1 MIKSTIKAR
10 HVVVAVLAVFIVM
23 QSIYPQKADTTETR
37 LAQLVEANI
46 IAVHA
51 FQVLLAKSSGKGQ
64 ACFTAGNLSDTQ
76 LNALS
81 EHQAK
86 LLKSDSQQLRLW
98 VQNREST
105 FNPAEDLEP
114 ILSSGLKIPDNAPV
128 NIFTNYL
135 RQNTKA
141 SDVKIRTIAS
151 LYQTVLEV
159 ERDGDRLQEEF
170 AFYIGL
176 GLPVYVG
183 QLNLPGTDAD
193 LLAVGRKL
201 EGQSCEAPVGTSAA
215 EWQIAGRKIWN
226 WGEKNLHIRDERV
239 LAAELLQEP
248 EVKRLEPSLR
258 ALPAQK
264 IAVVGHSFTM
274 GLHWSSPS
282 SFVPIVIDVFRREN
296 PKVEFKQYAAGG
308 LTASR
313 AQKRFYQDLLAW
325 KPDKVLFVVMT
336 RTDED
341 YAALKEMGQGLRAAG
356 IKTYMFDEVH
366 DPAAVTPGTVERAR
380 QTAKESGIEVI
391 EVGQLLANAPDRAKF
406 MCLDGIHMTEPYHRL
421 MAKEWLKYLAGARG
435 NEYHAALHSHVVQQV
450 TAPLH
455 PRMLIGEKDP
465 LTGFKIL
472 RARYDA
478 GARPPDDM
486 DGWAL
491 TYLLTGDEAF
501 AKRAL
506 QKLRDTHPPDLV
518 SSRTYPDYVKW
529 SLTFDWLYNY
539 PGFDNALKDRVAA
552 ELLQA
557 AEKMLQDQS
566 LKEVQL
572 AMYHNY
578 TVRYLT
584 LALFAL
590 TAIEGHP
597 SVEAQAAP
605 LRKHARA
612 VLDHIL
618 DLTN

>member
-1 MIKSTIKAR
+1 MTTKVTLFLVALFA
-10 HVVVAVLAVFIVM
+10 VVTAIPSSRA
-23 QSIYPQKADTTETR
+23 QRETSQTR

-51 FQVLLAKSSGKGQ
+51 FQVSLAKSSGKGQ
-64 ACFTAGNLSDTQ
+64 ACFSPGTLSDAA

-86 LLKSDSQQLRLW
+86 LLASDPAQLRLW
-98 VQNREST
+98 VQGGKSA
-105 FNPAEDLEP
+105 FDPAADLEP

-135 RQNTKA
+135 RQNTHA
-141 SDVKIRTIAS
+141 DTVKIRTIAS

-159 ERDGDRLQEEF
+159 ERDGDRLQEEY
-170 AFYIGL
+170 AFYIAL

-239 LAAELLQEP
+239 LAAELLNEP
-248 EVKRLEPSLR
+248 EIKRLEPNLR
-258 ALPAQK
+258 AMPAQK

-296 PKVEFKQYAAGG
+296 PKVEFKQFAAGG

-313 AQKRFYQDLLAW
+313 AQKRFYQDVLAW

-341 YAALKEMGQGLRAAG
+341 YAALKDMGQGLRAAA
-356 IKTYMFDEVH
+356 IKTYMFDEVY

-380 QTAKESGIEVI
+380 KAAEDGGIEII
-391 EVGQLLANAPDRAKF
+391 EVGQLLANSPERAKF
-406 MCLDGIHMTEPYHRL
+406 ICLDGIHMTEPYHRL
-421 MAKEWLKYLAGARG
+421 MAKELLKYLAGARG
-435 NEYHAALHSHVVQQV
+435 NAYRAALHSHVVQV
-450 TAPLH
+450 TAPKH
-455 PRMLIGEKDP
+455 PRMLIGENDP
-465 LTGFKIL
+465 LTGFKVL
-472 RARYDA
+472 RARYEA

-491 TYLLTGDEAF
+491 TYLLTGDQSF
-501 AKRAL
+501 AK
-506 QKLRDTHPPDLV
+506 
-518 SSRTYPDYVKW
+518 
-529 SLTFDWLYNY
+529 
-539 PGFDNALKDRVAA
+539 
-552 ELLQA
+552 
-557 AEKMLQDQS
+557 
-566 LKEVQL
+566 
-572 AMYHNY
+572 
-578 TVRYLT
+578 
-584 LALFAL
+584 
-590 TAIEGHP
+590 
-597 SVEAQAAP
+597 
-605 LRKHARA
+605 
-612 VLDHIL
+612 
-618 DLTN
+618 